1 MAVSLE
7 SRIPMLDKDVVEF
20 AFTLP
25 MQYKRQGDVGKIV
38 LRDVLYKYVPKELM
52 DRPKKGFSIP
62 IRKWLQEPALRAYA
76 EELLKPEKI
85 AAEGILNQAVV
96 EKLWKDYT
104 ERDIWRPQIWYLL
117 MFEQWLGQQ

>member
-1 MAVSLE
+1 MEIQANKNYVKMNL
-7 SRIPMLDKDVVEF
+7 PNGTVV
-20 AFTLP
+20 
-25 MQYKRQGDVGKIV
+25 
-38 LRDVLYKYVPKELM
+38 DVLSPVLDE
-52 DRPKKGFSIP
+52 

-85 AAEGILNQAVV
+85 AAEGILDPAVV
-96 EKLWKDYT
+96 EKLWKDYA